1 MRTKPLTKA
10 NLNEPVTAHLR
21 QDFTQLSL
29 EQNAGEALTW
39 LRAHPPQG
47 RVIYFYVVD
56 GDGRLCGVVP
66 ARRLILAAPD
76 TPLADIMVRS
86 VVALPAEA
94 TVLDACEFFIQH
106 RLLAFPVLDAEHRM
120 LGTLDVELYADE
132 LWNLGNAD
140 ERDEL
145 FQRVGLHIDR
155 GRQAS
160 PWAAFRQRFPWL
172 GCNLAAGIA
181 AALLSGAYERELS
194 RVVALAFFI
203 PVVLNLAESVSSQS
217 VSLALHAP
225 ARPGTDVE
233 VSVARTPPR
242 VRYRASSRSWRRRGR
257 RSVGARVASPV
268 CLGHMPGWR
277 HHSRCRRGRSIGP
290 GHAHAL
296 AAASA
301 GAQGGCRSRCSCRSR
316 HHHHSLLLQPGP
328 LAAGLVDGHE
338 SHNG

>member
-1 MRTKPLTKA
+1 M
-10 NLNEPVTAHLR
+10 
-21 QDFTQLSL
+21 
-29 EQNAGEALTW
+29 
-39 LRAHPPQG
+39 
-47 RVIYFYVVD
+47 IYFYVVD

-120 LGTLDVELYADE
+120 LGTVDVELYADE

-217 VSLALHAP
+217 VSLALHALRGQAP
-225 ARPGTDVE
+225 TWKSLLRGLRREFATGLLLGAGGGAA
-233 VSVARTPPR
+233 VALLALVWLRQF
-242 VRYRASSRSWRRRGR
+242 AL
-257 RSVGARVASPV
+257 AV
-268 CLGHMPGWR
+268 CLAGGITAGVAGAAVLGLAMPMLLR
-277 HHSRCRRGRSIGP
+277 LLRLEPKVAAGP
-290 GHAHAL
+290 VAL
-296 AAASA
+296 A
-301 GAQGGCRSRCSCRSR
+301 GADIITILCYFSLAR
-316 HHHHSLLLQPGP
+316 LLLG
-328 LAAGLVDGHE
+328 
-338 SHNG
+338 